1 MPHKIIPAAFAQREQ
16 EKVKLFESQIKANMD
31 EHHDISLFVEQ
42 LDKFKDCDL
51 ASIRDTS
58 VGFEGKTL
66 LHHACKMGNM
76 RMVRHLLAKG
86 HKVEVYDTSLSLKTP
101 LMQAIESGFINI
113 SALLVQSG
121 ASLETV
127 DIRNENALH
136 WAARSSCRILKSIVQ
151 ASGLGYAQLQSL
163 ASATNIKLL
172 FAEDVA
178 LNPIIKEALVSLR
191 EKGYF
196 PVRARKNIT

>member
-1 MPHKIIPAAFAQREQ
+1 MPHRLILTALAQREQ
-16 EKVKLFESQIKANMD
+16 DKTKLFESQIKANLD
-31 EHHDISLFVEQ
+31 EHHDISLFTEQ
-42 LDKFKDCDL
+42 LDKFKGCDL

-76 RMVRHLLAKG
+76 RMVRHLVAAG
-86 HKVEVYDTSLSLKTP
+86 HKVDVYDTAVSLRTP
-101 LMQAIESGFINI
+101 LYQAIESGFINI
-113 SALLVQSG
+113 SSFLVQSG

-136 WAARSSCRILKSIVQ
+136 WAARSSCRMVKSIVQ

-163 ASATNIKLL
+163 ASATSIKLL
-172 FAEDVA
+172 FPEDCA

-191 EKGYF
+191 ERGYF
-196 PVRARKNIT
+196 LIRARKT